1 MRLEGIHHVTAI
13 TGDAPSDVTGDGRV
27 NVLDLQRVRGE
38 MRRAGAM
45 GAVSSVLPEPA
56 TLAPLCLAAAESTS
70 NLIHSW

>member
-1 MRLEGIHHVTAI
+1 
-13 TGDAPSDVTGDGRV
+13 V

-56 TLAPLCLAAAESTS
+56 TLAPLCLAAA
-70 NLIHSW
+70 LLRRRR